1 MQQNNTLGVV
11 TMLAGMAFLIINDS
25 IVKLTSSN
33 LPTGEIIFV
42 RGLMASAI
50 ILLVSWMRG
59 EFGRWRTLLQ
69 KGVVLRTIGETTAT
83 MFYLSALILMPIGNI
98 TAILQVA
105 PLLATAGSAL
115 FLGEKVGMRRWIAA
129 FVGFLGVLLIIKP
142 GAEGF
147 HAASILALAGVFFV
161 AVRDVSTRTVSDDA
175 PSFLI
180 TSASAI
186 MVTLAGFVYALF
198 EPWVPIQSAEVMG
211 LALASI
217 CILGGYYFVL
227 ISFRV
232 GEVSFISP
240 FRYSIVIWAILIGY
254 FVWGDIPDL
263 WTFVGIFIVI
273 AAGVYTF
280 RREAVVR
287 RPARSSR

>member
-1 MQQNNTLGVV
+1 
-11 TMLAGMAFLIINDS
+11 MLAAMAFLIVNDT
-25 IVKLTSSN
+25 IVKLTSNN
-33 LPTGEIIFV
+33 LPTGEIIFI
-42 RGLMASAI
+42 RGLMASTI

-59 EFGRWRTLLQ
+59 EFSRWRTLLQ

-83 MFYLSALILMPIGNI
+83 MFYLSALVLMPIGNI

-129 FVGFLGVLLIIKP
+129 FAGFLGVLLIIKP

-147 HAASILALAGVFFV
+147 HIASILALAGVFFV
-161 AVRDVSTRTVSDDA
+161 AVRDVSTRTVSGDA

-186 MVTLAGFVYALF
+186 MVTLAGLVYAMF
-198 EPWVPIQSAEVMG
+198 EPWVPMQPAEFMG

-254 FVWGDIPDL
+254 FVWGDIPDM
-263 WTFVGIFIVI
+263 WTFAGIFIVI
-273 AAGVYTF
+273 VAGVYTF
-280 RREAVVR
+280 RREAKVR
-287 RPARSSR
+287 TPASR